1 MRVMALDFLVEVGE
15 GLPEGLDAGG
25 GGRDGSGEG
34 GRRG

>member
-25 GGRDGSGEG
+25 GRDGSGEG